1 MKTIGYVTAA
11 DPFHDR
17 KAWSGTIYKVREAIE
32 NAGFNVFWIPVRLS
46 FLHNLYVKI
55 SAFRYG
61 RLVSR
66 NMDNVAVRLRAEG
79 IKFPDET
86 IIDYYFFL
94 GDAQLT
100 KHLNLSKPV
109 IYYADATFDLM
120 CDYYFDMPS
129 KSLRRQADANE
140 KIGLNNSSIVI
151 ASSQWAVDS
160 ATSHYNQSSAKCKIS

>member
-1 MKTIGYVTAA
+1 MKQ
-11 DPFHDR
+11 
-17 KAWSGTIYKVREAIE
+17 S
-32 NAGFNVFWIPVRLS
+32 S
-46 FLHNLYVKI
+46 
-55 SAFRYG
+55 
-61 RLVSR
+61 
-66 NMDNVAVRLRAEG
+66 
-79 IKFPDET
+79 T
-86 IIDYYFFL
+86 IISFFL

-160 ATSHYNQSSAKCKIS
+160 ATSHYNQSHLRNAKFLNLVRIWMMRTL

>member
-1 MKTIGYVTAA
+1 M
-11 DPFHDR
+11 
-17 KAWSGTIYKVREAIE
+17 
-32 NAGFNVFWIPVRLS
+32 
-46 FLHNLYVKI
+46 KI

-109 IYYADATFDLM
+109 IYYADATFD
-120 CDYYFDMPS
+120 FDVRLLFRHAI
-129 KSLRRQADANE
+129 KKFE
-140 KIGLNNSSIVI
+140 
-151 ASSQWAVDS
+151 ASG
-160 ATSHYNQSSAKCKIS
+160 

>member
-66 NMDNVAVRLRAEG
+66 NDEASKLVETCHLLCRCNV
-79 IKFPDET
+79 
-86 IIDYYFFL
+86 
-94 GDAQLT
+94 
-100 KHLNLSKPV
+100 
-109 IYYADATFDLM
+109 
-120 CDYYFDMPS
+120 
-129 KSLRRQADANE
+129 
-140 KIGLNNSSIVI
+140 
-151 ASSQWAVDS
+151 
-160 ATSHYNQSSAKCKIS
+160 

>member
-66 NMDNVAVRLRAEG
+66 KYG
-79 IKFPDET
+79 QCGGQTPCG
-86 IIDYYFFL
+86 
-94 GDAQLT
+94 GD
-100 KHLNLSKPV
+100 
-109 IYYADATFDLM
+109 
-120 CDYYFDMPS
+120 
-129 KSLRRQADANE
+129 
-140 KIGLNNSSIVI
+140 
-151 ASSQWAVDS
+151 
-160 ATSHYNQSSAKCKIS
+160 KISR